1 MADVSKDWPR
11 DADDLVNGIPEHV
24 KAAKSLGMVPAAG
37 NDPEAQ
43 RRATKGLEGLG
54 IEIPD
59 GIQAGPV
66 TPADR
71 REAVRR
77 QNEHAEESAAALLES
92 DTPNPVQAAY
102 DAENPDEAAK
112 RRDQASK
119 TDTAASRRA
128 AAAGDSKTATTTAA
142 GTPAG
147 RSTTP
152 KSNG

>member
-24 KAAKSLGMVPAAG
+24 KAAKSLGLVPAAG

-54 IEIPD
+54 IEIPA
-59 GIQAGPV
+59 GLQAGPV

-71 REAVRR
+71 RDAVRR
-77 QNEHAEESAAALLES
+77 QNEYAEEAAAALLDS
-92 DTPNPVQAAY
+92 PTPNPVQAAY
-102 DAENPDEAAK
+102 DVENPDEAAK
-112 RRDQASK
+112 RNKADK
-119 TDTAASRRA
+119 VDTAAARRA
-128 AAAGDSKTATTTAA
+128 AADSSKTATTTA

-147 RSTTP
+147 RTSAP
-152 KSNG
+152 KSTG